1 MDVVGSADNSNNP
14 PDILVDKAAACW
26 CAAEVLHAYFPFG
39 HAEY

>member
-14 PDILVDKAAACW
+14 PDTLVDKAAACW
-26 CAAEVLHAYFPFG
+26 CTVEVLYAYFLFC